1 MDRYISLLRGV
12 NLGSHNKV
20 NMLRLKQVYEDLGF
34 KRVETFIQSGN
45 VLFESPEK
53 NLTKLILKI
62 EDKIAKEFGFEVP
75 VFIRTRVEL
84 QKLIRNNPFAGKDP
98 AATYVTFLSNRLK
111 EVSIA
116 EIEKVKGENERYY
129 IDDREIYLYYPDGY
143 GRTKLSNNFFEKK
156 LKVEATTR
164 NWKTVN
170 ALFNMA

>member
-12 NLGSHNKV
+12 NLGKHNKV
-20 NMLRLKQVYEDLGF
+20 NMLRLKGIYEKLGF
-34 KRVETFIQSGN
+34 KRVETYIQSGN

-53 NLTKLILKI
+53 NHTKLILKI
-62 EDKIAKEFGFEVP
+62 EDGIAKSFGFEVP
-75 VFIRTRVEL
+75 VFIRTRVEM
-84 QKLIRNNPFAGKDP
+84 QKVIRNNPFAGRDEN
-98 AATYVTFLSNRLK
+98 AIYVTFLSNALK
-111 EVSIA
+111 NAAVD
-116 EIEKVKGENERYY
+116 EIEKNKGATEEYY

-143 GRTKLSNNFFEKK
+143 GKTKLSNNFFEKK